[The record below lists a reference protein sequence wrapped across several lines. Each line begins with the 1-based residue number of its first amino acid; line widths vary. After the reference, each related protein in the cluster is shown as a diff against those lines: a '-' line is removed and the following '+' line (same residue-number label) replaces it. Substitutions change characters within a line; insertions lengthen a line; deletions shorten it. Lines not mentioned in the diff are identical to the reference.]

1 MTNLWTSIIVF
12 DALIYRHAGSGYNGN
27 LRLILLS
34 WVSKSLCDP
43 WDFHRVLREWI
54 LFTVQLNFGV
64 PFENRCRISIKKEIL
79 ADSGTEGHRG
89 VFSPQ
94 QFAQHSSKWPTR
106 RFGAGLPKRA
116 PSFSA
121 ISYSWT
127 TMLQSVKIKLVRKPR
142 MNDKERQNPA
152 LSTAISGLQTALQLV
167 KGIAGNVG
175 IGPPGLQAGL
185 TGLLFVLNAI
195 QVTINRTA

>member
-1 MTNLWTSIIVF
+1 
-12 DALIYRHAGSGYNGN
+12 
-27 LRLILLS
+27 
-34 WVSKSLCDP
+34 
-43 WDFHRVLREWI
+43 
-54 LFTVQLNFGV
+54 
-64 PFENRCRISIKKEIL
+64 
-79 ADSGTEGHRG
+79 
-89 VFSPQ
+89 
-94 QFAQHSSKWPTR
+94 
-106 RFGAGLPKRA
+106 
-116 PSFSA
+116 
-121 ISYSWT
+121 
-127 TMLQSVKIKLVRKPR
+127 MLQSVKIKLVRKPR